1 MAITR
6 LGGANAITGTL
17 PAANINDTSIGN
29 ITALP
34 AGVGGKVLQV
44 VQSVNSFQKGMNSTS
59 PTDVESSSGTTWEPS
74 ITPSSTSSKI
84 LSLVSIKA
92 YQGGNATGAEFR
104 FQFRMFEKIG
114 GGSYSQID
122 FYGYKGIYDILNNG
136 NYDFGTNTVDFTNLR
151 TPSTTSEVKY
161 KFDMNV
167 YDSAKAS
174 VFHNY
179 PGAEISTCT
188 LMEIAG

>member
-1 MAITR
+1 MAIIK
-6 LGGANAITGTL
+6 ANNQTLSGITSL
-17 PAANINDTSIGN
+17 PTG
-29 ITALP
+29 L
-34 AGVGGKVLQV
+34 GGKVLNV
-44 VQSVNSFQKGMNSTS
+44 VQSSNSFQKGMSSTS
-59 PTDVESSSGTTWEPS
+59 STDVESSSGTTWEPS

-92 YQGGNATGAEFR
+92 YQGGNSTGAEFR
-104 FQFRMFEKIG
+104 FEFRMFEKIG
-114 GGSYSQID
+114 SGSYSQID
-122 FYGYKGIYDILNNG
+122 FYGYKGIYDILNSG

-151 TPSTTSEVKY
+151 TPSTLSEVKY
-161 KFDMNV
+161 KFDMKV
-167 YDSAKAS
+167 YDSGKAS